1 MTAEGT
7 APVQRPASTS
17 AARIAAS
24 NEPIILVVGF
34 NLLTVA
40 LMITAPIDWDTETLP
55 QIYLLVLVCQAL
67 LALGFLVGRNR
78 GLSTRPRTVLPLSSA
93 AKVMPYV
100 VGIYLLAAPISYG
113 FRMGFSPLDISG
125 MANLILAGL
134 NDRAFGYANA
144 LRGTGLGPIPWSLYF
159 AVSIFAQSFFIAGFL
174 YWRRMGVAMKLLFA
188 ALVGLDLLFS
198 MGRGTTFGVVSMVTT
213 FVFAALFWKKSR
225 IAKGLLVAGL
235 FIATVALF
243 SYNLYSRSGNVE
255 RAVEL
260 TEFGRSVLI
269 VDDPV
274 LAMVPAALRPT
285 YLNVIWYFGGGYYHA
300 SFALDLDFRPTFFL
314 GSNPALIGLAAI
326 FGIDVWN
333 DTYMHRLQTTRGI
346 DELGVWH
353 TAYLW
358 YANDVSFVGV
368 PLLLLGIAY
377 LFGFSWARAAQGDF
391 LSGIVFVMLGNML
404 LFLFANNTYLSSV
417 FYSFMVLLPFWLLT
431 RVFGEVVRVPVP
443 GRRRRSGAESGAM
456 TLKPGSEAT
465 R

>member
-1 MTAEGT
+1 MTAQGT
-7 APVQRPASTS
+7 APVWRPAPTS

-40 LMITAPIDWDTETLP
+40 LMITAPIAWDTETLP
-55 QIYLLVLVCQAL
+55 QIYLLVLVCQAF
-67 LALGFLVGRNR
+67 LAFGFLVGRNR
-78 GLSTRPRTVLPLSSA
+78 GLSTRPKTVLPLSSA
-93 AKVMPYV
+93 DKVMPYLI
-100 VGIYLLAAPISYG
+100 GIYLLAIPISYG
-113 FRMGFSPLDISG
+113 FRMGFSPFDIAG

-134 NDRAFGYANA
+134 SDRAFGYANA

-159 AVSIFAQSFFIAGFL
+159 AVSIVAQSFFIAGFL
-174 YWRRMGVAMKLLFA
+174 YWRRMGAAVKLLFA
-188 ALVGLDLLFS
+188 GLVGLDLLFS

-213 FVFAALFWKKSR
+213 FVFAALFWRKSR
-225 IAKGLLVAGL
+225 IAKGLLIAGL

-274 LAMVPAALRPT
+274 LAMVPEALRPT

-300 SFALDLDFRPTFFL
+300 SFALDLDFRPTLFL

-368 PLLLLGIAY
+368 PLLLLGMAY

-391 LSGIVFVMLGNML
+391 LSGIVFVMVGNML

-431 RVFGEVVRVPVP
+431 RVFGDVVRVRVP
-443 GRRRRSGAESGAM
+443 ARRRRPVAESGAM